1 MTSYV
6 RQGEIGCPT
15 LLRTLYVLIVY
26 LVVGGTQAL
35 IPFTII
41 LLEAGGVDE
50 VDMPAALGT
59 IPPEVLGWAAGS
71 ACLVLL
77 LFLAMGVRM
86 FHRRTF
92 RSVWAGAQVRWGRWG
107 RSMAG
112 VVGVLA
118 VVAALGSALGTRSVE
133 STLFLT
139 FGLVG
144 VVAQA
149 LNVESFRGY
158 LLQSLVARGGH
169 WRIRGIPVTP
179 FLLAGVFLLPGL
191 ALLFLLSESDIAHL
205 PASFVSLY
213 LTGCV
218 LVPGLLIL
226 LDDGLERAVGVQTA
240 IRGGA
245 FLCVSLGVPA
255 LPVWAWGASAA
266 LAGVSAVVLWR
277 KRIRTPTRLWST
289 LRHVLVRDARVPL
302 KEEIE
307 DEREC
312 RNCGTPLVGRYC
324 HRCGQ
329 RHRTAKPSITMVAER
344 IVDSVFEVDSR
355 ILRTVRLLFL
365 RPGAL
370 SAHYFAGRRADFIP
384 PIRLYLVASVVF
396 FLPFA
401 ALVPTITA
409 DDNQVQVQ
417 VSEATVHR
425 LADGTL
431 TPEDVVRQARFTGS
445 AALDSLPRDTT
456 GTREEEAEDEIEDR
470 FPDDVDERVNV
481 VDLGADSLVVLAVSG
496 LPDALYEAVADAE
509 TFDLTVQVRRS
520 TLDSLNADRLTP
532 EGVVQRGLFFGEA
545 ATDSL
550 PTPSGPSGSR
560 DGLNLAEMEDGIPS
574 VVQRRVEVEDVRGD
588 SLAVLQISDLSAE
601 VYRAYV
607 PANVRAAQHEETD
620 EEDTALETVLRNLG
634 QVMFLLMPMF
644 ALILSMVYLNE
655 PYAHHIIF
663 SLHVHSFAFFVVGVQ
678 LILELVGLP
687 AGMLIAGRIVAGTVA
702 FVYLIGAMRRAYG
715 STLLRTIGIVIL
727 TLFIY
732 ITIAAI
738 VFGSTVGL
746 LQEAGDQLPQG
757 FL

>member
-1 MTSYV
+1 V
-6 RQGEIGCPT
+6 
-15 LLRTLYVLIVY
+15 LLVY
-26 LVVGGTQAL
+26 IVVGGFQAL

-50 VDMPAALGT
+50 VDLLST
-59 IPPEVLGWAAGS
+59 LDRTPPEVLGWAAGTS
-71 ACLVLL
+71 CLVLL
-77 LFLAMGVRM
+77 LFLAIGVRM

-92 RSVWAGAQVRWGRWG
+92 RSVWAGAQVRWGRWA

-112 VVGVLA
+112 AAGGLA
-118 VVAALGSALGTRSVE
+118 VAAALGWTLGSRSVG

-158 LLQSLVARGGH
+158 MTQSLVARGGH
-169 WRIRGIPVTP
+169 WRIRGVPVTP
-179 FLLAGVFLLPGL
+179 FLLAGAFLLPGL
-191 ALLFLLSESDIAHL
+191 ALLVLLIESDIANL
-205 PASFVSLY
+205 PAAYVSLY

-218 LVPGLLIL
+218 IVPGLLIL
-226 LDDGLERAVGVQTA
+226 LDDGLERAVGVQVA
-240 IRGGA
+240 VRGGA
-245 FLCVSLGVPA
+245 LLFVTLGVPG
-255 LPVWAWGASAA
+255 LPVWAWGTSAA
-266 LAGVSAVVLWR
+266 FVGVGGMVLWR
-277 KRIRTPTRLWST
+277 KRIRTPVRLWAA
-289 LRHVLVRDARVPL
+289 LRHVLVRDTRVAL
-302 KEEIE
+302 T
-307 DEREC
+307 DEVESEGEC

-329 RHRTAKPSITMVAER
+329 RHRTAKPSITMVVER

-355 ILRTVRLLFL
+355 ILRTLRLLFL

-401 ALVPTITA
+401 ALVPSLTE
-409 DDNQVQVQ
+409 DEDEVEVQ
-417 VSEATVHR
+417 VSEATVNR

-431 TPEDVVRQARFTGS
+431 TVEDMVRQARFTGS

-456 GTREEEAEDEIEDR
+456 GTRGEEAEDELEDR
-470 FPDDVDERVNV
+470 FPDSVDERVDV
-481 VDLGADSLVVLAVSG
+481 VRLGADSLVVLAVSG
-496 LPDALYEAVADAE
+496 LPDALYNAVADAE
-509 TFDLTVQVRRS
+509 TFDVSVQVRRS
-520 TLDSLNADRLTP
+520 TLDSLSADLLTP
-532 EGVVQRGLFFGEA
+532 EEVVQRGLFFGEA

-550 PTPSGPSGSR
+550 PPTSSGVSAFSDGMSMEEVDGS
-560 DGLNLAEMEDGIPS
+560 IPS
-574 VVQRRVEVEDVRGD
+574 VVKRRVEVGDVSGD
-588 SLAVLQISDLSAE
+588 SLVVLEVSDISAAT
-601 VYRAYV
+601 YRAYV
-607 PANVRAAQHEETD
+607 PPEVQEAQSEET
-620 EEDTALETVLRNLG
+620 EEENTAFKTVLQNLG
-634 QVMFLLMPMF
+634 QVMFLLMPLF
-644 ALILSMVYLNE
+644 ALILSMVYLRE

-663 SLHVHSFAFFVVGVQ
+663 SLHVHSFAFFVVGAQ
-678 LILELVGLP
+678 LIMEVIGLPTDVLLVG
-687 AGMLIAGRIVAGTVA
+687 RFVVGTVA

-732 ITIAAI
+732 MMIAAI
-738 VFGSTVGL
+738 VFGSTVGI
-746 LQEAGDQLPQG
+746 LQQAGDQLPQG